1 MKRGNTERADLRIA
15 FLTPEFVTEPYFAG
29 GLAQYLGR
37 VVTGL
42 TQRGHEVEVFVT
54 APERAQ
60 IAHEGALVHRVP
72 PTPWVPLRLCNLL
85 LRAVGSRPLGGC
97 QGTVSIARALNRAL
111 RERNAQCPF
120 DVVQASSWMV
130 TGLFAVRRPVAPIVI
145 RLSSYGPLFDE
156 VCGKRFTFDLRNM
169 HRLEM
174 LCMRRAAAVYAPSRF
189 LAEETSKTSGIRVH
203 VVRPPIC
210 SERRDADDASHILSE
225 WPRYLL
231 FFGRALKRKGAQIL
245 AEAVTSLLPELPDL
259 HLAIAGADCRDDAAR
274 RLLALPTLYPLQVRY
289 LGVLR
294 PDQLGTI
301 IRNAYAV
308 VLPSLI
314 DNLPNACLEAMSF
327 GRIVIGPNGVSFDE
341 LIEDGKSGLLFQLGS
356 VQSLRDAIR
365 RSWGMSQAARDQMG
379 QAARRAVEKF
389 APDVTLASLES
400 FFEDVVGRTRARR
413 R

>member
-1 MKRGNTERADLRIA
+1 MRIA

-60 IAHEGALVHRVP
+60 VAHEGALVHRVP
-72 PTPWVPLRLCNLL
+72 PTPCVSLRLCNLL
-85 LRAVGSRPLGGC
+85 LRAVGSGPLGGC
-97 QGTVSIARALNRAL
+97 QRIVSIARALDRVL
-111 RERNAQCPF
+111 RDRSAQHPF
-120 DVVQASSWMV
+120 DVVQASSWMA

-145 RLSSYGPLFDE
+145 RLSSYGPLYDE
-156 VCGKRFTFDLRNM
+156 VYGKRFTFDLRNM
-169 HRLEM
+169 HRLEVF
-174 LCMRRAAAVYAPSRF
+174 CMRRAAAVYAPSRF
-189 LAEETSKTSGIRVH
+189 LAEETGKTSGIRVH
-203 VVRPPIC
+203 VVRPPIYP
-210 SERRDADDASHILSE
+210 ERRDTEDASDELSE

-231 FFGRALKRKGAQIL
+231 FFGRVLKRKGAQVL

-259 HLAIAGADCRDDAAR
+259 RLAIAGADCRDDAAR
-274 RLLALPTLYPLQVRY
+274 RLLALPTLYPRQVRY

-294 PDQLGTI
+294 PDQLGAI
-301 IRNAYAV
+301 VRNAYAV
-308 VLPSLI
+308 VLPSLM
-314 DNLPNACLEAMSF
+314 DNLPNACLEAMNL

-356 VQSLRDAIR
+356 VRSLRETIR
-365 RSWGMSQAARDQMG
+365 RCWGMPRAARDQMG

-389 APDVTLASLES
+389 APEVTLASLES
-400 FFEDVVGRTRARR
+400 LFEDVVGRPRARQSGYGGAR
-413 R
+413 QV